1 MQAGRLGAEAIGPG
15 GHSVSNDR
23 EAFTV
28 TADLLDDGAGSA
40 VGQTWPPGTDRI
52 GKDTPGAVRWH
63 AKDDDGEHYYSG
75 YLVGDMTWE
84 VVADWAA
91 GYAGAAAI
99 FDGQWAMVIG

>member
-15 GHSVSNDR
+15 GNSVSNDR